1 MADKNTEIHQNN
13 LSFEEDELKRMKT
26 KSINVKGQ
34 LIDFGKPKV
43 MGILNITPDSFFAGS
58 RINSLEQALKA
69 AEKMLLEDA
78 NFLDLGAYSSRPGAD
93 HITEEEELNRLLP
106 VLKGLV
112 KEFPNAI
119 ITIDT
124 FRSKIAEIAIL
135 EGAHIINDI
144 SAGELDAAMIETV
157 SRLKVPYLFMHMK
170 GTPQTMKQLA
180 QYEDVVSEVYAS
192 LKVKITRFQEAG
204 ITDLILDPGFGFAK
218 TIEHN
223 YRLLN
228 HLDLFLNLDVPVLAG
243 LSRKSMIWKT
253 LDIDSKEALNGTTV
267 LNTIAL
273 MKGANILR
281 VHDVKPA
288 VEAVILIEKMKAS
301 CV

>member
-78 NFLDLGAYSSRPGAD
+78 TFLDLGAYSSRPGAD

-124 FRSKIAEIAIL
+124 FRSKIAEVAIL

-204 ITDLILDPGFGFAK
+204 ITNLILDPGFGFAK

-228 HLDLFLNLDVPVLAG
+228 HLDLFKKFNVPVLAG

-253 LDIDSKEALNGTTV
+253 LDIDSKDALNGTTV

-288 VEAVILIEKMKAS
+288 VEAIILIEKMKAS